1 MKKLKFILPLLLI
14 GCVGEDIEFD
24 EVDPV
29 IQIVNPIS
37 TLEVN
42 TFYQFEYMFLDNVGS
57 PVDPATITWTS
68 SDASLLTVDDNGLAR
83 GIDNGTV
90 TVSVSAM
97 LNEFAADTSITFDIT
112 GDPTAMMTER
122 SGTIA
127 TTTSYVLQGAFEL
140 EQTGSDLTLEFES
153 NYIADDG
160 LPGLYIYLTNNPNS
174 IAGALEIGK
183 VSVFTGAHSY
193 TIPNTGLFDYNYVF
207 YYCKPFNVKVG
218 DGLIQ

>member
-1 MKKLKFILPLLLI
+1 MKKLKFLLPLLLI
-14 GCVGEDIEFD
+14 GCIGEDIEFD

-37 TLEVN
+37 SLEVN
-42 TFYQFEYMFLDNVGS
+42 TFYQFEYMFLDNVGR
-57 PVDPATITWTS
+57 PVDPSTITWNS
-68 SDASLLTVDDNGLAR
+68 SDVSLLTVDDNGLVR
-83 GIDNGTV
+83 GLNNGTV

-112 GDPTAMMTER
+112 GDPTTMMSER

-127 TTTSYVLQGAFEL
+127 TTTSYVLEGAFEL
-140 EQTGSDLTLEFES
+140 QQSGSDLILEFEA

-174 IAGALEIGK
+174 IAGAHEIGK

-193 TIPNTGLFDYNYVF
+193 TIPNAGLFDYNYIL